1 LGNLSWTQKL
11 PHKIHTQKQK
21 IADTSAFSTHNTAP
35 HFTPTPCPELGDSPA
50 KRQKSFYTFSVIL
63 SYI

>member
-50 KRQKSFYTFSVIL
+50 KGQ
-63 SYI
+63 